1 MQIPV
6 LSGIYTDADSRF
18 RTAYPRNLVPVPKA
32 TGISSGYLA
41 PADGI
46 VAFGT
51 GPGIDRGGIN
61 WNGTCFRVMGTTL
74 VSVSDAGAVT
84 VTSYGTI
91 PGIYRASMDY
101 SFDDMAIAANGN
113 LYIFDGATITQVTDA
128 DLGTVL
134 DVIWVDGYYMTTD
147 GQYLVVTEL
156 GDPFSVNPLK
166 YGSSE
171 ADPDPIVALLKIRNE
186 PYALNRYTIEVFDNV
201 GGDLFPFA
209 RNEGAQIQK
218 GCIGTHAC
226 CVYMDAA
233 AFLGGGR
240 NETVS
245 VYIGANGNA
254 LKIATDEIDT
264 ELAEYTE
271 AQLADVLV
279 EARVDGSHEWLYV
292 HLPDKTLAYD
302 GAASK
307 ELGVPVWF
315 TLTSS
320 VVGDAQY
327 RAQGHVYCYNKWI
340 VGDPQV
346 ARVGY
351 LTNELSS
358 HYGAVNGWEFSTQI
372 VYNESRGA
380 VFHSLELVSLTGRIA
395 GVDPVIWASYSLD
408 GVEWSAEQSRK
419 AGKYGERNR
428 RIAWLQNGFM
438 RDRRIQ
444 KFRGTSDAHIAIA
457 RLEANV
463 EPLNV

>member
-18 RTAYPRNLVPVPKA
+18 RTAYPRNLVPVPKP
-32 TGISSGYLA
+32 TGISTGYLA

-61 WNGTCFRVMGTTL
+61 WNGTCFRVMGQTL
-74 VSVSDAGAVT
+74 VSVSSSGA

-91 PGIYRASMDY
+91 PGSYRVSMDY
-101 SFDDMAIAANGN
+101 SFDDMAIASDGN
-113 LYIFDGATITQVTDA
+113 LYIFDGGAITQVTDA

-171 ADPDPIVALLKIRNE
+171 ADPDPIVALVKIRNE

-218 GCIGTHAC
+218 GCVGTHAC
-226 CVYMDAA
+226 CVYMDAV

-245 VYIGANGNA
+245 VYVGANGGA
-254 LKIATDEIDT
+254 AKIATDEIDT
-264 ELAEYTE
+264 VLSGYTE
-271 AQLADVLV
+271 AQLEQVLV
-279 EARVDGSHEWLYV
+279 ESRVDGSHEWLYV
-292 HLPDKTLAYD
+292 HLPDITLAYD
-302 GAASK
+302 GAASR

-327 RAQGHVYCYNKWI
+327 RAKGHVYCYGKWI

-351 LTNELSS
+351 LSHELSS

-372 VYNESRGA
+372 IYNESRGA
-380 VFHSLELVSLTGRIA
+380 VFHSLELVSLNGRIS
-395 GVDPVIWASYSLD
+395 GVDPVVWASYSLD
-408 GVEWSAEQSRK
+408 GIEWSAEQSRK

-438 RDRRIQ
+438 RDRRLQ

>member
-18 RTAYPRNLVPVPKA
+18 RTAYPRNLVPVPKP
-32 TGISSGYLA
+32 TGISTSYLA

-61 WNGTCFRVMGTTL
+61 WNGTCFRVMGDAL
-74 VSVSDAGAVT
+74 VSVSDAGAI
-84 VTSYGTI
+84 TSYGTI
-91 PGIYRASMDY
+91 PGSYRVSMDY
-101 SFDDMAIAANGN
+101 SFDDMAIASDGN
-113 LYIFDGATITQVTDA
+113 LYIFDGGAITQVTDA

-171 ADPDPIVALLKIRNE
+171 ADPDPIVALVKIRNE

-218 GCIGTHAC
+218 GCVGTHAC
-226 CVYMDAA
+226 CVYMDAV

-245 VYIGANGNA
+245 VYVGANGGA
-254 LKIATDEIDT
+254 AKIATDEIDT
-264 ELAEYTE
+264 VLSGYTE
-271 AQLADVLV
+271 AQLEQVLV
-279 EARVDGSHEWLYV
+279 ESRVDGSHEWLYV
-292 HLPDKTLAYD
+292 HLPDITLAYD
-302 GAASK
+302 GAASR

-327 RAQGHVYCYNKWI
+327 RAKGHVYCYGKWI

-351 LTNELSS
+351 LSHELSS

-372 VYNESRGA
+372 IYNESRGA
-380 VFHSLELVSLTGRIA
+380 VFHSLELVSLNGRIS
-395 GVDPVIWASYSLD
+395 GVDPVVWASYSLD
-408 GVEWSAEQSRK
+408 GIEWSAEQSRK

-438 RDRRIQ
+438 RDRRLQ

>member
-6 LSGIYTDADSRF
+6 LSGIYTDSDSRF

-46 VAFGT
+46 VTLAT
-51 GPGIDRGGIN
+51 APGIDRGGIN
-61 WNGTCFRVMGTTL
+61 WNGTCYRVMGWTIAA
-74 VSVSDAGAVT
+74 VAGNGSITSIATVPGTGRVT
-84 VTSYGTI
+84 
-91 PGIYRASMDY
+91 MDY
-101 SFDDMAIAANGN
+101 SFDDMAIAADGG
-113 LYIFDGATITQVTDA
+113 LYIFDGTTVTQVTDA

-218 GCIGTHAC
+218 GCVGTHAC
-226 CVYMDAA
+226 CVYMDAV

-245 VYIGANGNA
+245 VYVGLNGSA

-264 ELAEYTE
+264 VLSAYTE
-271 AQLADVLV
+271 DQLSGVLV
-279 EARVDGSHEWLYV
+279 ESRVDGSHEWLYV

-320 VVGDAQY
+320 VVGDSQY

-340 VGDPQV
+340 VGDPQA
-346 ARVGY
+346 ARLGY
-351 LTNELSS
+351 LSPELSS
-358 HYGAVNGWEFSTQI
+358 HYGEINGWEFSTQI

-395 GVDPVIWASYSLD
+395 GVDPVVWASYSLD
-408 GVEWSAEQSRK
+408 GMEWSAEQSRK

-457 RLEANV
+457 RLEANL